1 MNSSS
6 TCVSKWG
13 SMPLK
18 ILWGT
23 YRRTSGLFHWR
34 DTTGVIVVESC
45 QHVWGLPTADMVNP
59 AVGQGN
65 TGHTVSATQD
75 YGGCPTFHS
84 TNIKCIHLILNSKNI
99 YQQYFKI
106 LDCVHFQLS
115 PSTVKHPLRIYQNI
129 TKTWRAHI

>member
-1 MNSSS
+1 MRLNA
-6 TCVSKWG
+6 TENPLRNIQKDLRIV
-13 SMPLK
+13 PLK
-18 ILWGT
+18 RHHRGNWGGKL
-23 YRRTSGLFHWR
+23 Y
-34 DTTGVIVVESC
+34 
-45 QHVWGLPTADMVNP
+45 VWGLPTADKVNP

-84 TNIKCIHLILNSKNI
+84 TNIKCIYLILNSKNI

-115 PSTVKHPLRIYQNI
+115 PSTIKHPLQIYQNI
-129 TKTWRAHI
+129 TKR